1 LNLATSISRQPK
13 VSYTKKSLITEETLN
28 TMKFLHQ
35 VAVITGGGSGIGRA
49 TAILL
54 ASEGAKVAIIDLQL
68 ESSQE
73 TVSKIVDTGG
83 IAMAIAADVSETE
96 QMQQAFQQIV
106 EKYERIDIL
115 FVNAGTNGTW
125 APIEDIE
132 ADEWDRTIDVN
143 LKGSFLTVKYG
154 VPYLK
159 KQGGSIVFTSSINGT
174 RSFRK
179 VGATP
184 YACSKAAQVA
194 MAKMLSLELAPN
206 GIRVNVICP
215 GGVLTGINNS
225 TTRRHLDWIPGLADL
240 IKDRI
245 PLTGNKAGTSE
256 DVAQL
261 VSFLASDASRFIT
274 GTEVW
279 IDGGGSLV

>member
-1 LNLATSISRQPK
+1 
-13 VSYTKKSLITEETLN
+13 
-28 TMKFLHQ
+28 MKFLHK

-49 TAILL
+49 TATLL
-54 ASEGAKVAIIDLQL
+54 ASEGAKVAIIDLHL
-68 ESSQE
+68 ESGQE
-73 TVSKIVDTGG
+73 TANNIIDTGG
-83 IAMAIAADVSETE
+83 IAIAIAADVAETQ
-96 QMQQAFQQIV
+96 QMQQAFQQIID
-106 EKYERIDIL
+106 KYERIDIL
-115 FVNAGTNGTW
+115 FVNAGTNGVW

-132 ADEWDRTIDVN
+132 VDEWDRTIDVN
-143 LKGSFLTVKYG
+143 LKGSFLAVKYG
-154 VPYLK
+154 VPHLK
-159 KQGGSIVFTSSINGT
+159 KQGGSIIFTSSINGT

-179 VGATP
+179 VGATI

-194 MAKMLSLELAPN
+194 MAKMLALELAPSH
-206 GIRVNVICP
+206 IRVNVICP

-225 TTRRHLDWIPGLADL
+225 TTKRHLDWISGLANLVKDL
-240 IKDRI
+240 I
-245 PLTGNKAGTSE
+245 PLTGNNAGTSE